1 MNRRNKIV
9 YTLALSAFVLK
20 IGMELLY
27 LNGNILWPSIGMMWC
42 ITAGIN
48 ETKRSQND
56 KRIRMVSSGIYSNGS
71 R

>member
-48 ETKRSQND
+48 ETKRS
-56 KRIRMVSSGIYSNGS
+56 
-71 R
+71 